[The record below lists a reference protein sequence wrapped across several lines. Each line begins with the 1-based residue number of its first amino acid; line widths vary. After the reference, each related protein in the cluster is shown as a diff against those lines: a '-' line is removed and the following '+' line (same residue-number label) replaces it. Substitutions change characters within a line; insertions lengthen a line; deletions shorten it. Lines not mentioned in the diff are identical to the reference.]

1 MPSSVPSPVRPFEPT
16 LRTDRKA
23 GVVRASR
30 QASQQVDDDNPPG
43 WHRAYRALRQAPG
56 AHSPAAGLGIA
67 LACCLILLVLLAPN
81 DLGRL
86 TPSTFVRI
94 PLEAVL
100 GSALLLML
108 PEKVRRVGALLLG
121 VGLGLMAI
129 LKLIDMGFLAVLA
142 RPFDPAADWTLLND
156 AMRFLAGAIGP
167 FSAIGCLAAAI
178 VFCTSLVIVVTKSV
192 RRVTDAAAR
201 HNLAASR
208 AIVLLAALWLS
219 CAVFGTHV
227 VPGVPVAT
235 VAYADYLKD
244 RQPPAGTNAHEQE
257 ALAPNADAFAN
268 TPDDELLTALRGK
281 DVVLAFVESYGRSAI
296 EDPEFASQVGAVLDS
311 GNRRLQAAGFD
322 SRSAFLTSP
331 TAGGGSWLAHGT
343 LLSGLWLD
351 RQSRYDSFASS
362 QRLTL
367 TQAFRRAGWDT
378 VGVMPG
384 NDAGWPGSQALG
396 YDRVYDAKQLGY
408 MGPRFSWASMP
419 DQYTLQR
426 FERTEHARPNRP
438 PVMAEITLVS
448 SHAPWEP
455 IPRLVEWA
463 EVGDGSVFEGMAT
476 ADDQPEAILTRKS
489 GRVRADYRA
498 SIEYSLSSLISY
510 VETYGNDNLVI
521 IFLGDHQPSPIVTG
535 YGVSRDVP
543 ISILA
548 RDRAVLSHIS
558 QWGWQPG
565 LKPNP
570 RAPVWRMDAF
580 RDRFLTA
587 FGPRPQPAS
596 KAQAASHP
604 R

>member
-1 MPSSVPSPVRPFEPT
+1 M
-16 LRTDRKA
+16 L
-23 GVVRASR
+23 VRASR
-30 QASQQVDDDNPPG
+30 RPSLQVGEGSPPA
-43 WHRAYRALRQAPG
+43 WHRAYHALRQAPG
-56 AHSPAAGLGIA
+56 AHSAAAGLRLT
-67 LACCLILLVLLAPN
+67 LASCLILLVLLAPS
-81 DLGRL
+81 DVGRL

-94 PLEAVL
+94 PLEAVFGL
-100 GSALLLML
+100 ALLLML
-108 PEKVRRVGALLLG
+108 PATVRWAGAVLLG
-121 VGLGLMAI
+121 VGLGLLAI
-129 LKLIDMGFLAVLA
+129 LKLLDMGFLAVLA

-167 FSAIGCLAAAI
+167 ISAIGCLAAAVI
-178 VFCTSLVIVVTKSV
+178 FCTSLVIVVTRAV
-192 RRVTDAAAR
+192 QRLTDAAAH

-219 CAVFGTHV
+219 CTVFDTNI

-235 VAYADYLKD
+235 VSYAEYLEH
-244 RQPPAGTNAHEQE
+244 RQPPEGLNSHEQA
-257 ALAPNADAFAN
+257 ALSLNADADSFAN

-296 EDPEFASQVGAVLDS
+296 EDPEFASQLGAVLDS

-351 RQSRYDSFASS
+351 RQQRYDSFASS

-396 YDRVYDAKQLGY
+396 YDRVYDATQMGY
-408 MGPRFSWASMP
+408 KGPRFSWASMP

-426 FERTEHARPNRP
+426 FESTEHARRNRQP
-438 PVMAEITLVS
+438 IMAEITLVS

-455 IPRLVEWA
+455 IPRLVNWA

-476 ADDQPEAILTRKS
+476 TEDPPEAILTRKS
-489 GRVRADYRA
+489 GRVRADYRT

-510 VETYGNDNLVI
+510 VETYGDDDLVI

-543 ISILA
+543 ISILS
-548 RDRAVLSHIS
+548 RDRAVLSRIS

-565 LKPNP
+565 LKPDP

-587 FGPRPQPAS
+587 FGPGPQPAS
-596 KAQAASHP
+596 KARAAGHP
-604 R
+604 H

>member
-1 MPSSVPSPVRPFEPT
+1 MMCAASPVRPFEPT

-23 GVVRASR
+23 GVVRATR
-30 QASQQVDDDNPPG
+30 QPSQTQ
-43 WHRAYRALRQAPG
+43 G
-56 AHSPAAGLGIA
+56 AHSPAAGLRIA

-86 TPSTFVRI
+86 TPSTFVGI

-100 GSALLLML
+100 GLALLLML
-108 PEKVRRVGALLLG
+108 PEKVRWVAALLLG
-121 VGLGLMAI
+121 VGLGLLAI
-129 LKLIDMGFLAVLA
+129 LKLFDMGFLAVLA

-178 VFCTSLVIVVTKSV
+178 IFCTSLVIVVTKSV
-192 RRVTDAAAR
+192 QRLAEAAAP

-208 AIVLLAALWLS
+208 AIVLVAALWLS
-219 CAVFGTHV
+219 CAVFGTHI

-235 VAYADYLKD
+235 VSYAEYLEH
-244 RQPPAGTNAHEQE
+244 RQEPGTNAHEQE
-257 ALAPNADAFAN
+257 TLAPNADADSFAN
-268 TPDDELLTALRGK
+268 TPDDELLAALRGK

-296 EDPEFASQVGAVLDS
+296 EDPEFAPQVGAVLDS

-351 RQSRYDSFASS
+351 RQQRYDSFASS

-384 NDAGWPGSQALG
+384 NDAGWPESQALG
-396 YDRVYDAKQLGY
+396 YHRVYDAKQLGY
-408 MGPRFSWASMP
+408 KGPRFSWASMP

-426 FERTEHARPNRP
+426 FERTEHARPNRQP
-438 PVMAEITLVS
+438 IMAEITLVS

-455 IPRLVEWA
+455 IPRLVNWA

-476 ADDQPEAILTRKS
+476 ADDPPEAILTRRS

-510 VETYGNDNLVI
+510 VETYGDDNLVI

-548 RDRAVLSHIS
+548 RDRAVLSRIS

-587 FGPRPQPAS
+587 FGPGPQAAS

-604 R
+604 H